1 MIPSEWLYGASQRIE
16 RFITKTPVTF
26 DENLGVFFKWENQQ
40 VTGSFK
46 IRGAANKI
54 LSLQDWE
61 LENGIITCSAGNHG
75 QGCAVIAKHKKIRC
89 EVYCSSHAVSSKVT
103 AMKDLGAII
112 HPVEGGY
119 FEAEKTAMHQA
130 EFTGKTFISPY
141 NDVQVIA
148 GQGTIGLEIMD
159 QIEVFESIQSIVV
172 PIGGGGLLSGIGISL
187 DPFNRKPK
195 LIGAQ
200 SKASPFMH
208 SVFYSGT
215 QKGVTETDSL
225 ADGLSGEVD
234 HQSITIPLV
243 DKYAD
248 EIVLVSEKS
257 IKKAIVYAWEN
268 HHQVIEGSA
277 ATALAAILEGKVI
290 EFPAVAI
297 MTGGNIQPSVF
308 DAIIGGQV

>member
-1 MIPSEWLYGASQRIE
+1 VIPSEWLYGASQRIE

>member
-1 MIPSEWLYGASQRIE
+1 VIPIEWLHGAAQRIE
-16 RFITKTPVTF
+16 RFIKKTPVTF

-75 QGCAVIAKHKKIRC
+75 QGCAVIAQHKKIKC
-89 EVYCSSHAVSSKVT
+89 EVFCSSHAVSSKVS
-103 AMKDLGAII
+103 AMKNLGAII
-112 HPVEGGY
+112 HLVDGGY
-119 FEAEKTAMHQA
+119 FEAEKTAIHQA
-130 EFTGKTFISPY
+130 EITGKTFISPY
-141 NDVQVIA
+141 NDIQVIA
-148 GQGTIGLEIMD
+148 GQGTIGLEIVEQLAD
-159 QIEVFESIQSIVV
+159 FGKVQSIVV

-187 DPFNRKPK
+187 ENINPKPK
-195 LIGAQ
+195 LIGTQ
-200 SKASPFMH
+200 SKASPYMH
-208 SVFYSGT
+208 SIFYSGT

-248 EIVLVSEKS
+248 EIVLVTEKS
-257 IKKAIVYAWEN
+257 IRNAICYAWEK
-268 HHQVIEGSA
+268 HHQIIEGSA
-277 ATALAAILEGKVI
+277 ATALAAILEKKI
-290 EFPAVAI
+290 TELPAVAI
-297 MTGGNIQPSVF
+297 VTGGNILPGVF
-308 DAIIGGQV
+308 DSIVGEQQ

>member
-1 MIPSEWLYGASQRIE
+1 VIPVEWLYGAAQRIE
-16 RFITKTPVTF
+16 RFIKKTPVTF
-26 DENLGVFFKWENQQ
+26 DDNLGVFFKWENQQ

-75 QGCAVIAKHKKIRC
+75 QGCAVIARHKKIRC

-103 AMKDLGAII
+103 AMKDLGSII

-119 FEAEKTAMHQA
+119 FEAEKTAIHQA
-130 EFTGKTFISPY
+130 EVAGKTFISPY
-141 NDVQVIA
+141 NDIQVIA
-148 GQGTIGLEIMD
+148 GQGTIGLEI
-159 QIEVFESIQSIVV
+159 IENLKAFDTVKSIVV
-172 PIGGGGLLSGIGISL
+172 PVGGGGLLSGIGISL
-187 DPFNRKPK
+187 DTVNGRPK

-200 SKASPFMH
+200 SKASPYMH
-208 SVFYSGT
+208 SIFYSGT

-257 IKKAIVYAWEN
+257 IKKAIIYAWEK
-268 HHQVIEGSA
+268 HHQIIEGSA
-277 ATALAAILEGKVI
+277 ATALAAILEKRVT
-290 EFPAVAI
+290 ELPAIAI
-297 MTGGNIQPSVF
+297 MTGGNILPEVF
-308 DAIIGGQV
+308 NSIIGAQE